1 MAQNY
6 YDGTG
11 VLVLGKVTPVIR
23 GLFGLFRLDETYP
36 GDGKVFIARSSEVCA
51 PSWDEI
57 ADHVYNTAKSLGLKL
72 ADHEWASWSLETYLK
87 LLAPKTGEADLD
99 AILPDDH
106 AEEAD
111 LADVFD
117 IAKMFD
123 DGHGLTAMKIQSA
136 WHADSLRLNE
146 FGGSG
151 EYFGKHF
158 FTQNDSRV
166 TIATGQAVD
175 EALEKQDRNAAA
187 KHIAERAN
195 ELLEGILDAGVQD
208 EIRALV
214 AQSVAAG
221 PMTAAGKSLK
231 WYSVTGRI
239 PGDHEDTQ
247 YAFQA
252 ADRTEAIS
260 AFEEAIY
267 ANEPDAAESREN
279 IRKEH
284 GQCVF
289 INSVVWSHTPI
300 ASD

>member
-11 VLVLGKVTPVIR
+11 VLVLDKVTPVIR

-36 GDGKVFIARSSEVCA
+36 GDGRVYIARSSEVCT
-51 PSWDEI
+51 PCWDEI

-72 ADHEWASWSLETYLK
+72 ADHEWSNWSLETYLK
-87 LLAPKTGEADLD
+87 LLAPKSGKADID

-106 AEEAD
+106 ADEAD

-123 DGHGLTAMKIQSA
+123 DGHGLKAMKFQNA

-151 EYFGKHF
+151 EYLGKHY
-158 FTQNDSRV
+158 FTRGDSSTTV
-166 TIATGQAVD
+166 ATGETVD
-175 EALEKQDRNAAA
+175 AALEKKDYPAAA
-187 KHIAERAN
+187 KLIAERVHV
-195 ELLEGILDAGVQD
+195 LLEGILDAGAQD

-221 PMTAAGKSLK
+221 AVNAKVKALK

-239 PGDHEDTQ
+239 PGDHEDTH

-252 ADRTEAIS
+252 ADRAEAIS

-267 ANEPDAAESREN
+267 ANEPDAAASRED

-300 ASD
+300 TSD